1 MVRDV
6 VIIGAGPAGISAS
19 VYLQR
24 IGLKPLVLEKGRT
37 GGLLLNANLVENYPG
52 FPDGIG
58 GRELADLFK
67 EQLDHWGIEVRRCE
81 VRMVVPVDGRFKLL
95 TSEDEIESRAVVLAT
110 GTKPKKAGILG
121 ENELKGARVFYEI
134 RDMPEEEGRDHI
146 VVGSGDAAFDYAM
159 NLSRRARRVD
169 IVYRSSKP
177 KCIGLLLERVLEREN
192 IYLFPDTE
200 PDSLSEVN
208 GRLRLSCS
216 TSEGEKHLD
225 ADYVLIACGR
235 EPNWVEVE
243 GTEVASTIGDDCET
257 SVPGL
262 YVAGDVKRGR
272 FRQVGI
278 AVGDGLHT
286 AMSIADFLARGEE
299 K

>member
-24 IGLKPLVLEKGRT
+24 VGLKPLVLEKGRT

-58 GRELADLFK
+58 GRELVGLFR

-81 VRMVVPVDGRFKLL
+81 VRKVVPADGCFKLL
-95 TSEDEIESRAVVLAT
+95 TSEDEIESRTVVLAT
-110 GTKPKKAGILG
+110 GTKPKEAGISG

-134 RDMPEEEGRDHI
+134 RDMPEEEGRDYI

-169 IVYRSSKP
+169 IVFRSKP
-177 KCIGLLLERVLEREN
+177 KCIGLLLERVLETEN
-192 IYLFPDTE
+192 IHLLPGTE

-216 TSEGEKHLD
+216 TSEGEKHFD

-243 GTEVASTIGDDCET
+243 DMEVASAVGDGCET
-257 SVPGL
+257 ALPGL
-262 YVAGDVKRGR
+262 FVAGDVKRGNY
-272 FRQVGI
+272 RQVGI

-286 AMSIADFLARGEE
+286 AMSIADFLERGGER
-299 K
+299 